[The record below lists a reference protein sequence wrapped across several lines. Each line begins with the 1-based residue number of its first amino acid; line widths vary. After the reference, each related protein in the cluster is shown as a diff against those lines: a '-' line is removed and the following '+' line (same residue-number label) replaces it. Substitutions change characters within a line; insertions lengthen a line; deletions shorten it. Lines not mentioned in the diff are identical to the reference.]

1 LLPEFIPLD
10 VRWETPDEPMPGES
24 GLATGTDGWQEL
36 GKFVE
41 TVLAQGTGDGYRQ
54 VIQKFDRLVIQ
65 NAMNQ
70 SKGMQAR
77 AAEILGL
84 SRPTLRSKLRTILSA
99 IEREKNQMS
108 AE

>member
-1 LLPEFIPLD
+1 
-10 VRWETPDEPMPGES
+10 
-24 GLATGTDGWQEL
+24 
-36 GKFVE
+36 
-41 TVLAQGTGDGYRQ
+41 

-65 NAMNQ
+65 NAMNEA
-70 SKGMQAR
+70 KGMQAR

-99 IEREKNQMS
+99 IEREKAENS